1 MLDLVQGEQQG
12 ADVVTACASWSS
24 SLREIT
30 PTQSNPITLAAA
42 PS

>member
-1 MLDLVQGEQQG
+1 MLDLVQGVQQG
-12 ADVVTACASWSS
+12 ADVVAACVSWSS

-30 PTQSNPITLAAA
+30 PTQSNPVTLAAT